1 VQEEFVRRSNN
12 KKGCGCFSNMV
23 RCGVCGE
30 FYVKKVWHST
40 DKYKRI
46 VWQCKTK
53 SKCRTPH
60 VSEDDIRQAFIK
72 AFNSLLEKRSEMLA
86 AYEEIKALLFNEE
99 EWATKTQQ
107 AYDVFRE
114 KAAALQDFCDT
125 PTAEDFDSTYERL
138 NKEVTEAQAEYKRVV
153 AECSAARY
161 RYHETNYFYNK
172 LRKQPGLL
180 TEFDELLWNALVD
193 YVRVDSKDNIIVV
206 FKDGT
211 EV

>member
-1 VQEEFVRRSNN
+1 
-12 KKGCGCFSNMV
+12 
-23 RCGVCGE
+23 
-30 FYVKKVWHST
+30 
-40 DKYKRI
+40 
-46 VWQCKTK
+46 
-53 SKCRTPH
+53 
-60 VSEDDIRQAFIK
+60 
-72 AFNSLLEKRSEMLA
+72 MLA

-172 LRKQPGLL
+172 LRKQSGLL

>member
-1 VQEEFVRRSNN
+1 MAS
-12 KKGCGCFSNMV
+12 
-23 RCGVCGE
+23 
-30 FYVKKVWHST
+30 
-40 DKYKRI
+40 
-46 VWQCKTK
+46 
-53 SKCRTPH
+53 
-60 VSEDDIRQAFIK
+60 
-72 AFNSLLEKRSEMLA
+72 
-86 AYEEIKALLFNEE
+86 YEEIKELLFNEE

-211 EV
+211 EI

>member
-1 VQEEFVRRSNN
+1 MS
-12 KKGCGCFSNMV
+12 GGS
-23 RCGVCGE
+23 G
-30 FYVKKVWHST
+30 
-40 DKYKRI
+40 
-46 VWQCKTK
+46 
-53 SKCRTPH
+53 
-60 VSEDDIRQAFIK
+60 
-72 AFNSLLEKRSEMLA
+72 A
-86 AYEEIKALLFNEE
+86 ACV
-99 EWATKTQQ
+99 
-107 AYDVFRE
+107 YD
-114 KAAALQDFCDT
+114 
-125 PTAEDFDSTYERL
+125 RL

-211 EV
+211 KV